1 MSPPVNTDLGYIPPD
16 GGWGWAIVFGAS
28 ISTGFAYSFPKAFT
42 IFYKE
47 LQDIYN
53 ISYGQIAWISSIMCA
68 TTYGGGEW
76 NGTVTFVSDE
86 TSYLKTQLRKQ
97 KQSTK

>member
-1 MSPPVNTDLGYIPPD
+1 MWSSLLISVPSRLFWFPSAVNDNSTMSPPVNADLGYTPPD

-28 ISTGFAYSFPKAFT
+28 ISAGFAYSFPKAFT

-68 TTYGGGEW
+68 TTYGGG
-76 NGTVTFVSDE
+76 
-86 TSYLKTQLRKQ
+86 K
-97 KQSTK
+97 

>member
-1 MSPPVNTDLGYIPPD
+1 MCVFTFGSCSFRSVWFPPSTNYNSTMSPPVNTDLGYIPPD

-68 TTYGGGEW
+68 TTYGGGE
-76 NGTVTFVSDE
+76 
-86 TSYLKTQLRKQ
+86 
-97 KQSTK
+97 